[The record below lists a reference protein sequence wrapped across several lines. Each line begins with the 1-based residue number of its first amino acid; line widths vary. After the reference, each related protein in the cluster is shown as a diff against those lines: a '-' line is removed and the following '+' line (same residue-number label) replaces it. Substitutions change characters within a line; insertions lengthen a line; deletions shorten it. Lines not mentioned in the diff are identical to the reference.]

1 MGLWHVFTG
10 IAARPLS
17 TLRWLQGDDRAGWK
31 GLWMLLLVIGAYTL
45 ILGIFILRGYP
56 AVAPSILNLSVE
68 SQYSVQIWYQGPL
81 FLAST
86 ALVAGLLLLLSR
98 ARKKSARFSTLFARV
113 SFSTALPFALTTMLV
128 ELSLALLL
136 LLNVL
141 APDEVLRWLTADGLW
156 FASLYQAAGILWLV
170 VLMVL
175 ACKVTLSVR
184 WGAAIATGC
193 VLTVI
198 YALPVALFIR

>member
-1 MGLWHVFTG
+1 MGFWHVVTG
-10 IAARPLS
+10 IAARPRS
-17 TLRWLQGDDRAGWK
+17 TLRRLQGDDKAGWK
-31 GLWMLLLVIGAYTL
+31 GLWILLLVIGAYTL

-56 AVAPSILNLSVE
+56 AVAPSILNVSVE

-136 LLNVL
+136 LLNIL

-175 ACKVTLSVR
+175 ATKVTLSVR

-193 VLTVI
+193 VLTVV
-198 YALPVALFIR
+198 YALPVALLIR